1 MSTASEF
8 VLREVVVG
16 LENGPT
22 DSKPSEI
29 VAQEDWQLAL
39 ETRERWLK
47 GEEETLTLAQLKEEL
62 RAELGWKS

>member
-1 MSTASEF
+1 MSAASEF
-8 VLREVVVG
+8 VLREVAVG
-16 LENGPT
+16 LENAST
-22 DSKPSEI
+22 DSKPYEI
-29 VAQEDWQLAL
+29 AEEDWQLAL

>member
-16 LENGPT
+16 LVNGPT
-22 DSKPSEI
+22 DSKSYEI